1 MHSSSTTRPGAI
13 WLPIF
18 AGLAASLVSIG
29 LARFAYTPLIPS
41 LIQAHW
47 FSASD
52 VVYLGAANLVGYLL
66 GALLGRPLAQRTSN
80 KTALR
85 LMMFAVTLS
94 FFACGFPL
102 SVSWFFGWRL
112 LSGVA
117 GGAIM
122 VLVASTV
129 LPHVP
134 ASRRGLASGAIFLG
148 IGLGI
153 AGSGTIV
160 PPLLSLGLQQTWFGL
175 GLLALLLTAASWFA
189 WPNEAHHEAVETV
202 EKTTTPT
209 DPRVYLLFAQYAFM
223 AAGLV
228 PAMVFL
234 VDYVAR
240 SLGAG
245 PHVGALIWVMYG
257 LGAIIGP
264 VSYGF
269 LADQLGAK
277 LSIRWVLV
285 LQAIAVS
292 LLSVSSSFTALA
304 LLAVILGSFP
314 PGIVPLALARVHELI
329 PNHHQQQLAWSRA
342 TVSFATFQ
350 AIAGFAYSALFNVSG
365 GHHAMLFIIAAGAIV
380 VALLLEPAMRLLN
393 RSTVGAPG
401 LAGRLACESAVSVT
415 HRVGCEA
422 VFASKPAPTLD
433 RCALD

>member
-1 MHSSSTTRPGAI
+1 MPSATHNPRSAI

-18 AGLAASLVSIG
+18 AGLSASLVSIG

-52 VVYLGAANLVGYLL
+52 VVYLGAANLVGYLI
-66 GALLGRPLAQRTSN
+66 GALIGHPLARRTSN
-80 KTALR
+80 QTALR
-85 LMMFAVTLS
+85 LMMLAVTLS
-94 FFACGFPL
+94 FFACAFPL

-112 LSGVA
+112 LSGIA

-122 VLVASTV
+122 VLVAATV

-160 PPLLSLGLQQTWFGL
+160 PPLLTLGLQQTWLGL
-175 GLLALLLTAASWFA
+175 GLLALILTAISWFG
-189 WPNEAHHEAVETV
+189 WPSAAPHA
-202 EKTTTPT
+202 TTTTTADVASTRTNPG
-209 DPRVYLLFAQYAFM
+209 VYLLFAQYALM

-240 SLGAG
+240 GLGAG
-245 PHVGALIWVMYG
+245 QHVGALIWVMYG
-257 LGAIIGP
+257 IGAIVGP

-269 LADQLGAK
+269 LADQLGARP
-277 LSIRWVLV
+277 SIRLVLV
-285 LQAIAVS
+285 VQAIAVG
-292 LLSVSSSFTALA
+292 LLSICNSFAGLA

-314 PGIVPLALARVHELI
+314 PGIVPLALARVHELV
-329 PNHHQQQLAWSRA
+329 PGHHQQQVVWSRA

-350 AIAGFAYSALFNVSG
+350 AISGFAYSALFNASG
-365 GHHAMLFIIAAGAIV
+365 GHHALMFVIAAGAIV
-380 VALLLEPAMRLLN
+380 VALLLELGVRLLN
-393 RSTVGAPG
+393 RPEQLVQ
-401 LAGRLACESAVSVT
+401 
-415 HRVGCEA
+415 
-422 VFASKPAPTLD
+422 ASCP
-433 RCALD
+433 

>member
-1 MHSSSTTRPGAI
+1 MLSTSSTPRSAI

-18 AGLAASLVSIG
+18 AGLCASLVSIG

-47 FSASD
+47 FSTSD
-52 VVYLGAANLVGYLL
+52 VVYLGAANLVGYLI
-66 GALLGRPLAQRTSN
+66 GALVGHPLARRTSN

-85 LMMFAVTLS
+85 LMMLAVTLS

-112 LSGVA
+112 LSGIA

-122 VLVASTV
+122 VLVAATV

-134 ASRRGLASGAIFLG
+134 VTRGGLASGAIFLG

-160 PPLLSLGLQQTWFGL
+160 PPLLSLGLQNTWFGL
-175 GLLALLLTAASWFA
+175 GLIALVLTAASWFG
-189 WPNEAHHEAVETV
+189 WPSAAHPATV
-202 EKTTTPT
+202 MPSDEEFSAPT

-240 SLGAG
+240 GLGAG
-245 PHVGALIWVMYG
+245 SHVGALIWVMYG
-257 LGAIIGP
+257 IGAIIGP

-269 LADQLGAK
+269 LADKLGAR
-277 LSIRWVLV
+277 LSIRLVLV
-285 LQAIAVS
+285 VQALAVG
-292 LLSVSSSFTALA
+292 LLSISSSFTALA

-329 PNHHQQQLAWSRA
+329 PQHHPQQIAWSRA

-350 AIAGFAYSALFNVSG
+350 AIAGFAYSALFNASG
-365 GHHAMLFIIAAGAIV
+365 GHHGLLFIIAAGAIV
-380 VALLLEPAMRLLN
+380 VALLLEPGMRLLN
-393 RSTVGAPG
+393 RHD
-401 LAGRLACESAVSVT
+401 RLQSA
-415 HRVGCEA
+415 
-422 VFASKPAPTLD
+422 LN
-433 RCALD
+433 

>member
-1 MHSSSTTRPGAI
+1 MLSTSTTPRSAI

-18 AGLAASLVSIG
+18 AGLCASLVSIG

-52 VVYLGAANLVGYLL
+52 VVYLGAANLVGYLI
-66 GALLGRPLAQRTSN
+66 GALIGHPLARRTSN
-80 KTALR
+80 KSALR
-85 LMMFAVTLS
+85 LMMLAVTLS

-112 LSGVA
+112 LSGIA

-122 VLVASTV
+122 VLVAATV

-160 PPLLSLGLQQTWFGL
+160 PPLLSLGLQDTWFGL
-175 GLLALLLTAASWFA
+175 GVLALVLTAASWFG
-189 WPNEAHHEAVETV
+189 WPSASQAGAAPLSDETHAV
-202 EKTTTPT
+202 PT
-209 DPRVYLLFAQYAFM
+209 DPQVYLLFAQYAFM

-240 SLGAG
+240 GLGAG
-245 PHVGALIWVMYG
+245 SHVGALIWVMYG
-257 LGAIIGP
+257 IGAIIGP

-269 LADQLGAK
+269 LADKLGAR
-277 LSIRWVLV
+277 LSIRLVLV
-285 LQAIAVS
+285 IQAIAVG
-292 LLSVSSSFTALA
+292 LLSISSSFTALA

-329 PNHHQQQLAWSRA
+329 PNHHRQQIAWSRA

-350 AIAGFAYSALFNVSG
+350 AIAGFAYSALFNTSG
-365 GHHAMLFIIAAGAIV
+365 GHHGLLFMIAAGAIV
-380 VALLLEPAMRLLN
+380 VALLLEQGMRLVNRDNRLQPALN
-393 RSTVGAPG
+393 
-401 LAGRLACESAVSVT
+401 
-415 HRVGCEA
+415 
-422 VFASKPAPTLD
+422 
-433 RCALD
+433 

>member
-1 MHSSSTTRPGAI
+1 MHSTSPTPRNAI

-18 AGLAASLVSIG
+18 AGLCASLVSIG

-52 VVYLGAANLVGYLL
+52 VVYLGAANLVGYLI
-66 GALLGRPLAQRTSN
+66 GALIGRPLAQRTSN
-80 KTALR
+80 STALR

-122 VLVASTV
+122 VLVAATV

-134 ASRRGLASGAIFLG
+134 ASRRGVASGAIFLG

-160 PPLLSLGLQQTWFGL
+160 PPLLSLGLQHTWFGL
-175 GLLALLLTAASWFA
+175 GLLSLMLTAVSWFG
-189 WPNEAHHEAVETV
+189 WPSDSYHATAMTLDNTSS
-202 EKTTTPT
+202 TPT
-209 DPRVYLLFAQYAFM
+209 DSRVYLLFAQYAFM

-240 SLGAG
+240 GLSAG
-245 PHVGALIWVMYG
+245 SHIGALIWVMYG
-257 LGAIIGP
+257 VGAIIGP

-277 LSIRWVLV
+277 QSIRLVLV
-285 LQAIAVS
+285 VQAIAVG
-292 LLSVSSSFTALA
+292 LLSISGSFAVLA

-314 PGIVPLALARVHELI
+314 PGIVPLALARVHELV
-329 PNHHQQQLAWSRA
+329 PQHHQQQLAWSRA

-350 AIAGFAYSALFNVSG
+350 AIAGYAYSALFNASG
-365 GHHAMLFIIAAGAIV
+365 GNHALLFVIAAGAIV
-380 VALLLEPAMRLLN
+380 VALLLELFMRLLN
-393 RSTVGAPG
+393 RRDQSMV
-401 LAGRLACESAVSVT
+401 VS
-415 HRVGCEA
+415 C
-422 VFASKPAPTLD
+422 P
-433 RCALD
+433 

>member
-1 MHSSSTTRPGAI
+1 MHSSSAPLPPAPSAI

-18 AGLAASLVSIG
+18 AGLCASLVSIG

-52 VVYLGAANLVGYLL
+52 VVYLGAANLVGYLI
-66 GALLGRPLAQRTSN
+66 GALIGHPLARLTSN
-80 KTALR
+80 KCALR
-85 LMMFAVTLS
+85 LMMLAVTLA

-112 LSGVA
+112 LSGIA

-122 VLVASTV
+122 VLVAATV
-129 LPHVP
+129 LPQVP
-134 ASRRGLASGAIFLG
+134 AARKGLASGAIFLG

-175 GLLALLLTAASWFA
+175 GLLALILTAASWFG
-189 WPNEAHHEAVETV
+189 WP
-202 EKTTTPT
+202 TTAPPAAAAPSNTSPSPPI
-209 DPRVYLLFAQYAFM
+209 DPNVYLLFAQYAFM

-240 SLGAG
+240 GLNAGA
-245 PHVGALIWVMYG
+245 HVGALIWVMYG
-257 LGAIIGP
+257 LGAIVGP

-277 LSIRWVLV
+277 AGIRIVLV
-285 LQAIAVS
+285 LQALAVG
-292 LLSVSSSFTALA
+292 LLSISSSFAALA

-329 PNHHQQQLAWSRA
+329 PGHHQQQVAWSRA

-350 AIAGFAYSALFNVSG
+350 ALSGFAYSALFNATG
-365 GHHAMLFIIAAGAIV
+365 GHHALMFVIAFGAIV
-380 VALLLEPAMRLLN
+380 VALLLELGSRLLG
-393 RSTVGAPG
+393 RSTES
-401 LAGRLACESAVSVT
+401 LTLNTGR
-415 HRVGCEA
+415 
-422 VFASKPAPTLD
+422 
-433 RCALD
+433 

>member
-1 MHSSSTTRPGAI
+1 MLNASSPTPAPRSAI
-13 WLPIF
+13 WMPIF
-18 AGLAASLVSIG
+18 AGLCASLVSIG

-52 VVYLGAANLVGYLL
+52 VVFLGAANLVGYLI
-66 GALLGRPLAQRTSN
+66 GALIGHPLARRTSN
-80 KTALR
+80 NTALR
-85 LMMFAVTLS
+85 LMMLAVTLA
-94 FFACGFPL
+94 FFACAFPL
-102 SVSWFFGWRL
+102 SVSWFFAWRL
-112 LSGVA
+112 LSGIA

-122 VLVASTV
+122 VLVAATV

-134 ASRRGLASGAIFLG
+134 ASRKGLASGAIFLG

-160 PPLLSLGLQQTWFGL
+160 PPLLSLGLQQTWLGL
-175 GLLALLLTAASWFA
+175 GLLALVLTAVSWFG
-189 WPNEAHHEAVETV
+189 WPSATPHALA
-202 EKTTTPT
+202 TTPT
-209 DPRVYLLFAQYAFM
+209 DSTSTTTNPSVYLLFAQYAFM

-240 SLGAG
+240 GLGAG
-245 PHVGALIWVMYG
+245 QHVGALIWVMYG
-257 LGAIIGP
+257 LGAIVGP

-277 LSIRWVLV
+277 SGIRLVLV
-285 LQAIAVS
+285 VQAIAVG
-292 LLSVSSSFTALA
+292 LLSISSAFWALA

-329 PNHHQQQLAWSRA
+329 PGHHQQQIAWSRA

-350 AIAGFAYSALFNVSG
+350 AIAGFAYSALFNASG
-365 GHHAMLFIIAAGAIV
+365 GHHALMFVIAAGAIV
-380 VALLLEPAMRLLN
+380 VALLLELAVRLPGQPKEAACIKP
-393 RSTVGAPG
+393 TVA
-401 LAGRLACESAVSVT
+401 
-415 HRVGCEA
+415 
-422 VFASKPAPTLD
+422 
-433 RCALD
+433 

>member
-1 MHSSSTTRPGAI
+1 MTRLSTSADAPRSAI

-18 AGLAASLVSIG
+18 AGLCASLVSIG

-47 FSASD
+47 FSATD
-52 VVYLGAANLVGYLL
+52 VVFLGAANLVGYLI
-66 GALLGRPLAQRTSN
+66 GALIGHPLARRTSSN
-80 KTALR
+80 TALR
-85 LMMFAVTLS
+85 LMMLAVTLA
-94 FFACGFPL
+94 FFACAFPL
-102 SVSWFFGWRL
+102 SVGWFFAWRL
-112 LSGVA
+112 LSGIA

-134 ASRRGLASGAIFLG
+134 ASRKGLASGAIFLG

-160 PPLLSLGLQQTWFGL
+160 PPLLSLGLQQTWLGL
-175 GLLALLLTAASWFA
+175 GLLALVLTAASWFA
-189 WPNEAHHEAVETV
+189 WPAATPHDAATV
-202 EKTTTPT
+202 PLKTAATATNPS
-209 DPRVYLLFAQYAFM
+209 VYLLFAQYAFM

-240 SLGAG
+240 GLGAG
-245 PHVGALIWVMYG
+245 QHVGALIWVMYG
-257 LGAIIGP
+257 LGAIVGP

-277 LSIRWVLV
+277 SGIRLV
-285 LQAIAVS
+285 LAVQAIAVG
-292 LLSVSSSFTALA
+292 LLSISSAFWALA

-329 PNHHQQQLAWSRA
+329 PGHHQQQVAWSRA

-350 AIAGFAYSALFNVSG
+350 AIAGFAYSALFNASG
-365 GHHAMLFIIAAGAIV
+365 GHHALMFVIAAGAIV
-380 VALLLEPAMRLLN
+380 VALLLELVVRLLGQPN
-393 RSTVGAPG
+393 DGGCIKP
-401 LAGRLACESAVSVT
+401 SA
-415 HRVGCEA
+415 A
-422 VFASKPAPTLD
+422 
-433 RCALD
+433 

>member
-1 MHSSSTTRPGAI
+1 MHMHSSSPPLTPAPGAI

-18 AGLAASLVSIG
+18 AGLCASLVSIG

-52 VVYLGAANLVGYLL
+52 VVYLGAANLVGYLI
-66 GALLGRPLAQRTSN
+66 GALIGHPLARRTSN

-85 LMMFAVTLS
+85 LMMLAVTLA

-102 SVSWFFGWRL
+102 SVGWFFGWRL
-112 LSGVA
+112 LSGIA

-122 VLVASTV
+122 VLVAATV
-129 LPHVP
+129 LPQVP
-134 ASRRGLASGAIFLG
+134 AARKGLASGAIFLG

-160 PPLLSLGLQQTWFGL
+160 PPLLNLGLQQTWFGL
-175 GLLALLLTAASWFA
+175 GLLALILTAASWYG
-189 WPNEAHHEAVETV
+189 WPTTAHPAAAAPSNASSPS
-202 EKTTTPT
+202 PT
-209 DPRVYLLFAQYAFM
+209 APNVYLLFAQYALM

-240 SLGAG
+240 GLNAGA
-245 PHVGALIWVMYG
+245 HVGALIWVMYG
-257 LGAIIGP
+257 LGAIVGP

-269 LADQLGAK
+269 LADRLGAK
-277 LSIRWVLV
+277 TGIRIVLV
-285 LQAIAVS
+285 LQALAVG
-292 LLSVSSSFTALA
+292 LLSISSSFTALA

-329 PNHHQQQLAWSRA
+329 PGHHQQQVAWSRA

-350 AIAGFAYSALFNVSG
+350 ALSGFAYSALFNASG
-365 GHHAMLFIIAAGAIV
+365 GHHALMFVIAAGAIV
-380 VALLLEPAMRLLN
+380 VALLLELGSRLVS
-393 RSTVGAPG
+393 RST
-401 LAGRLACESAVSVT
+401 ESL
-415 HRVGCEA
+415 
-422 VFASKPAPTLD
+422 TLNTGI
-433 RCALD
+433 

>member
-1 MHSSSTTRPGAI
+1 MHSSSTTPRSAI

-18 AGLAASLVSIG
+18 AGLSASLVSIG

-41 LIQAHW
+41 LIQAQW

-52 VVYLGAANLVGYLL
+52 VVYLGAANLVGYLI
-66 GALLGRPLAQRTSN
+66 GALIGRPVAQRTSN

-102 SVSWFFGWRL
+102 TVSWFFGWRV
-112 LSGVA
+112 LSGIA

-122 VLVASTV
+122 VLVAATV

-175 GLLALLLTAASWFA
+175 GLLSLILTAASWFA
-189 WPNEAHHEAVETV
+189 WPSETNHAAVTPATAEP
-202 EKTTTPT
+202 KTAT
-209 DPRVYLLFAQYAFM
+209 DPRIYLLFAQYAFM

-240 SLGAG
+240 GLGAG

-277 LSIRWVLV
+277 VSIRVVLV
-285 LQAIAVS
+285 IQAIAVG
-292 LLSVSSSFTALA
+292 LLAISSSFAALA

-314 PGIVPLALARVHELI
+314 PGIVPLALARIHELI
-329 PNHHQQQLAWSRA
+329 PQHHQQQVAWSRA

-350 AIAGFAYSALFNVSG
+350 ALAGFAYSALFNASG
-365 GHHAMLFIIAAGAIV
+365 GHHALLFVIAAGAIV
-380 VALLLEPAMRLLN
+380 VALLLEQGMRLLN
-393 RSTVGAPG
+393 RRDG
-401 LAGRLACESAVSVT
+401 LL
-415 HRVGCEA
+415 
-422 VFASKPAPTLD
+422 PALN
-433 RCALD
+433 

>member
-1 MHSSSTTRPGAI
+1 MPSAADSPGTPRSAI

-18 AGLAASLVSIG
+18 AGLSASLVSIG
-29 LARFAYTPLIPS
+29 LARFAYTPLIPA

-52 VVYLGAANLVGYLL
+52 VVYLGAANLVGYLI
-66 GALLGRPLAQRTSN
+66 GALIGHPLARRSSN
-80 KTALR
+80 RTALR
-85 LMMFAVTLS
+85 LMMLAVTLS
-94 FFACGFPL
+94 FFACAVPL

-122 VLVASTV
+122 VLVAATV

-134 ASRRGLASGAIFLG
+134 ASRKGLASGAIFLG

-160 PPLLSLGLQQTWFGL
+160 PPLLSLGLQQTWLGL
-175 GLLALLLTAASWFA
+175 GLLALLLTAISWFG
-189 WPNEAHHEAVETV
+189 WPSAAPQA
-202 EKTTTPT
+202 TTTATADAASTRTHPG
-209 DPRVYLLFAQYAFM
+209 VYLLFAQYALM

-240 SLGAG
+240 GLGAG

-257 LGAIIGP
+257 LGAIVGP

-277 LSIRWVLV
+277 PSIRLVLV
-285 LQAIAVS
+285 IQAIAVA
-292 LLSVSSSFTALA
+292 LLSISSSFTVLA
-304 LLAVILGSFP
+304 LLALILGSFP
-314 PGIVPLALARVHELI
+314 PGIVPLALARVHELV
-329 PNHHQQQLAWSRA
+329 PEHHQQQVVWSRA

-350 AIAGFAYSALFNVSG
+350 AISGFAYSALFNASG
-365 GHHAMLFIIAAGAIV
+365 GHHGLMFVIAAGAIV
-380 VALLLEPAMRLLN
+380 VALLLELATRLLN
-393 RSTVGAPG
+393 RPVQ
-401 LAGRLACESAVSVT
+401 
-415 HRVGCEA
+415 RVQANC
-422 VFASKPAPTLD
+422 P
-433 RCALD
+433 

>member
-1 MHSSSTTRPGAI
+1 MHSTSLDTGRSAI

-18 AGLAASLVSIG
+18 AGLCASLVSIG

-41 LIQAHW
+41 LIQAQW

-52 VVYLGAANLVGYLL
+52 VVYLGAANLVGYLI
-66 GALLGRPLAQRTSN
+66 GALIGHPLARRTSN
-80 KTALR
+80 KVALR
-85 LMMFAVTLS
+85 MMMLAVTLA
-94 FFACGFPL
+94 FFACAFPL

-112 LSGVA
+112 LSGIA

-122 VLVASTV
+122 VLVAATV

-153 AGSGTIV
+153 AGSGTLV
-160 PPLLSLGLQQTWFGL
+160 PPLLSLGLQNTWLGL
-175 GLLALLLTAASWFA
+175 GALALILTAASWFG
-189 WPNEAHHEAVETV
+189 WPSSVANETAAPHAQHT
-202 EKTTTPT
+202 KSPF
-209 DPRVYLLFAQYAFM
+209 DPNLYLLFAQYAFM

-240 SLGAG
+240 GLGAG

-257 LGAIIGP
+257 LGAIVGP

-277 LSIRWVLV
+277 LSIRVVLV
-285 LQAIAVS
+285 VQAIAVG
-292 LLSVSSSFTALA
+292 LLAISSSFTALA

-314 PGIVPLALARVHELI
+314 PGIVPLALARVHELV
-329 PNHHQQQLAWSRA
+329 PQHHQQQVAWSRA

-350 AIAGFAYSALFNVSG
+350 AIAGFAYSALFNASG
-365 GHHAMLFIIAAGAIV
+365 GHHGLLFVIAAGAIV
-380 VALLLEPAMRLLN
+380 VALLLEQALRLLN
-393 RSTVGAPG
+393 LRDRMMP
-401 LAGRLACESAVSVT
+401 
-415 HRVGCEA
+415 VGC
-422 VFASKPAPTLD
+422 P
-433 RCALD
+433 